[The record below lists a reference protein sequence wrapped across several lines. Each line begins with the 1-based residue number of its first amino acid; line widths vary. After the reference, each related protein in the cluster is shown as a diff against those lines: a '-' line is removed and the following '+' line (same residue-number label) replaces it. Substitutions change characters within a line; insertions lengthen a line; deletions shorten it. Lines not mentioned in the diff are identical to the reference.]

1 MLEIILVGEIEE
13 KDGIMGGHVLL
24 VFSAI
29 FIQMRAIDPVI
40 NFSSLALLPAVFLI
54 ILGRDL

>member
-1 MLEIILVGEIEE
+1 MLEIIPVGEIEE
-13 KDGIMGGHVLL
+13 KGGIMGGHALL

-29 FIQMRAIDPVI
+29 FIQMHAFDPVI